1 MNILDLDPVE
11 FAGALEE
18 LALDPEESARLRSMY
33 KKKNSSLAPVYSAID
48 SQQEKSAER
57 NTGNIVPLS
66 APAGKSLGRSLLD
79 GDWEFAV
86 PEGLTQGIE
95 SSLQAVEA
103 PGQMLSGVP
112 FTNQETTEAG
122 MNAAALGVGSM
133 VKPFTKRKVSLE
145 A

>member
-48 SQQEKSAER
+48 SQQDKSAER

-66 APAGKSLGRSLLD
+66 APAGKSLGLLCWMEIGNLQYLKGLLKVLSLL
-79 GDWEFAV
+79 
-86 PEGLTQGIE
+86 
-95 SSLQAVEA
+95 S
-103 PGQMLSGVP
+103 
-112 FTNQETTEAG
+112 
-122 MNAAALGVGSM
+122 
-133 VKPFTKRKVSLE
+133 KP
-145 A
+145 